1 MENFNA
7 NQHITFTSSKPIYD
21 FYVAGPYQTAEQV
34 ESMERLERV
43 LQHRN
48 LSVYRPRF
56 AMDVNVSGPEAVFEN
71 RIEAIKNSAAVI
83 ANFDDKD
90 AGAIFALAYGFALGK
105 PVYAYCE
112 GILPNSRIS
121 LMVDQAATAVLDG
134 PAALEDLLDS
144 GQVRPIQL
152 DEQ

>member
-48 LSVYRPRF
+48 LSMYRPRF
-56 AMDVNVSGPEAVFEN
+56 AMDVNVSGPQAVFDN
-71 RIEAIKNSAAVI
+71 RIAAIANSRAVI
-83 ANFDDKD
+83 ANMDDND
-90 AGAIFALAYGFALGK
+90 AGAVFALAYGYALGK

-112 GILPNSRIS
+112 GILPNGRIS

-134 PAALEDLLDS
+134 PADLESLLDS
-144 GQVRPIQL
+144 GRVKPL
-152 DEQ
+152 DLDQR

>member
-1 MENFNA
+1 
-7 NQHITFTSSKPIYD
+7 
-21 FYVAGPYQTAEQV
+21 
-34 ESMERLERV
+34 MERLERV

-134 PAALEDLLDS
+134 PAALEELLDS
-144 GQVRPIQL
+144 GQARPIQL

>member
-34 ESMERLERV
+34 ESIERLERV

-90 AGAIFALAYGFALGK
+90 AGAIFALF
-105 PVYAYCE
+105 
-112 GILPNSRIS
+112 
-121 LMVDQAATAVLDG
+121 
-134 PAALEDLLDS
+134 
-144 GQVRPIQL
+144 
-152 DEQ
+152 